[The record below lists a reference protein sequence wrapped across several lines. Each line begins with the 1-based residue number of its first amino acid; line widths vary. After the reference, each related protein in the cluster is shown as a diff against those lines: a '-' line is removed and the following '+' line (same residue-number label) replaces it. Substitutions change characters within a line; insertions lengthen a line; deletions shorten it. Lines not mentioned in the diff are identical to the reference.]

1 MTAIINEKQLSE
13 IWRRQALNGG
23 LLFTEDGRPLTVV
36 YPGRLNDGRGGD
48 YCDAVVNIGG
58 LLLSGQVELHVDA
71 ADWCAHNHQRDHNF
85 NHVILHVVLHNRNN
99 RHTILANGDQIPILA
114 LEKNIAAPRIAEPSS
129 ERRFCYR
136 SHCPGG
142 KKEIIRV
149 LEEGGEARF
158 KEKAVGME
166 KELVEAGAG
175 EVLYRGIMEAL
186 GYSRNREPF
195 RLLAT
200 IVPLAELES
209 LSTTGKCRDESQS
222 LVFQRLLEASGLGS
236 AVRQTCAADSLGWE
250 VFRTRPGNSPVLRL
264 AAMAAL
270 LERYRQ
276 KGLLR
281 GLVDIIV
288 KSIEAAEC
296 RQVINGLVVGAEQV
310 AGLALPEKLYGL
322 TPLGADRA
330 GVIAANIILPF
341 AWAFGRYRNDMGLSQ
356 RALNLCRLQKKTV
369 SNSVERHMVAQLGI
383 APRLINSALR
393 QQGLLHLYRRYCVRG
408 DCIACWSGQ
417 GEVGDDIESEIVGT
431 AVA

>member
-13 IWRRQALNGG
+13 IWRRQALNGSP
-23 LLFTEDGRPLTVV
+23 LFTEDGRPLTVV
-36 YPGRLNDGRGGD
+36 YPGRGNDGRGGD
-48 YCDAVVNIGG
+48 YCDAVINIGG
-58 LLLSGQVELHVDA
+58 ALLSGQVELHVDA
-71 ADWCAHNHQRDHNF
+71 ADWCAHHHQRDHHYNM
-85 NHVILHVVLHNRNN
+85 VVLHVVLHNRNN
-99 RHTILANGDQIPILA
+99 RHTILANGDQIPILV
-114 LEKNIAAPRIAEPSS
+114 LDKNIALPHIAEPPIG
-129 ERRFCYR
+129 RHFCYR
-136 SHCPGG
+136 VHGRGG
-142 KKEIIRV
+142 ESEIVRW
-149 LEEGGEARF
+149 LEGAGEARF
-158 KEKAVGME
+158 KEKAAGME

-195 RLLAT
+195 RKLAV
-200 IVPLAELES
+200 IVPLSELES
-209 LSTTGKCRDESQS
+209 IFKCDRNPAESQT
-222 LVFQRLLEASGLGS
+222 LVFRRLLDASALDGVDGRVLD
-236 AVRQTCAADSLGWE
+236 ANSLGWE

-310 AGLALPEKLYGL
+310 TGLALPEKLYGL

-356 RALNLCRLQKKTV
+356 SALNLCRLQKKTV

-417 GEVGDDIESEIVGT
+417 GEVGDDIKSEIVGT